1 MHSPSTLCLAANH
14 NQQNILNITTP
25 VLPSILAAK
34 FNTYNCHR
42 KNFNSE
48 NKKGSLADEEEET
61 LEMEKRNI
69 FLVVPKPKETNLLS
83 SNIQNNSTKKQSPLV
98 YASHQSKDTT
108 ISPNYKSQFTI
119 PMFANASITPSS
131 AYYMLNSL

>member
-25 VLPSILAAK
+25 VIPSILAAK

-48 NKKGSLADEEEET
+48 KKKGSLADEEEET

-83 SNIQNNSTKKQSPLV
+83 SNIQNNYSNILYSLVFSNQS
-98 YASHQSKDTT
+98 
-108 ISPNYKSQFTI
+108 
-119 PMFANASITPSS
+119 
-131 AYYMLNSL
+131 